1 MKVDNQK
8 ISFTL
13 HHFHQMVDD
22 VRSHFR
28 FGLQRVVLFTV
39 PVDNADFIGI
49 VTEARTFVIQ
59 RIKHDKIQV
68 LTVQFI
74 FRIMLFVIGFEGK
87 ARVGFRCND
96 ISPVFSRFIF
106 LSATCSGV

>member
-1 MKVDNQK
+1 
-8 ISFTL
+8 
-13 HHFHQMVDD
+13 MVDD

-87 ARVGFRCND
+87 ATSTLPGCCFF
-96 ISPVFSRFIF
+96 ISPKWAAMSV
-106 LSATCSGV
+106 

>member
-1 MKVDNQK
+1 
-8 ISFTL
+8 
-13 HHFHQMVDD
+13 MVDD

-87 ARVGFRCND
+87 ALFARVFCRPNCDLTMSMGSTWEAGRM
-96 ISPVFSRFIF
+96 RRWR
-106 LSATCSGV
+106 

>member
-1 MKVDNQK
+1 
-8 ISFTL
+8 
-13 HHFHQMVDD
+13 MVDD

-87 ARVGFRCND
+87 AHQHLAGMLLLHLAQMGGDVPCRLQVQ
-96 ISPVFSRFIF
+96 
-106 LSATCSGV
+106 